1 MTAFDCGRRLDI
13 YGTKGV
19 LKSAFVND
27 AENFGAGAIS
37 GITVTVHGSNEQKAY
52 DIKPAYEDYDPHG
65 GGDFGII
72 DNLYD
77 KMTNDEPETILS
89 SAVHSHIVS
98 FAAEEAMVTG
108 KVVDISKFE
117 AEHKK

>member
-1 MTAFDCGRRLDI
+1 MVRGDVDIAATGTVTTVEKGKVLAFGHP
-13 YGTKGV
+13 
-19 LKSAFVND
+19 F
-27 AENFGAGAIS
+27 FGAGAIS